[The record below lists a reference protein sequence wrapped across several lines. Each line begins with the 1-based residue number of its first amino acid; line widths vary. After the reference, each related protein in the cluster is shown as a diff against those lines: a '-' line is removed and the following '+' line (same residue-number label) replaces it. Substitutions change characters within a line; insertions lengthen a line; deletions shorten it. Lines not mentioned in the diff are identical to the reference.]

1 MSQERIEQMREALE
15 AVIAGHRAAVVGY
28 SAGVDSSVVMA
39 AAHRVLGARSLAVTA
54 ATETITGEDL
64 ELAESIA
71 REHGWRHEVIS
82 YDELAIPGYAA
93 NPTDRCYYCKDALY
107 TRLVAIAAENG
118 AVVLDGANLDDV
130 GDYRPG
136 RRAAGEQNV
145 YSPLIEVGATK
156 EDVRSLALLYGLP
169 NHAKPAAPCLSSRV
183 PYGTPITRELL
194 EQIDKAERALRSLGF
209 QTLRVRHHGD
219 VARVE
224 LPREEF
230 ERALELSERIDEALR
245 EAGYRYVAL
254 DLRGFRS
261 GALNEALPVQIT
273 LPAR

>member
-1 MSQERIEQMREALE
+1 MSQQRIEQMQSALE
-15 AVIAGHRAAVVGY
+15 AAIAQHSAVVVGY

-39 AAHRVLGARSLAVTA
+39 AAHRALGVRALAVTA
-54 ATETITGEDL
+54 ATETITEEDL
-64 ELAESIA
+64 ELAASIA
-71 REHGWRHEVIS
+71 REHGWRHTVIR

-93 NPTDRCYYCKDALY
+93 NPTDRCYHCKDALY
-107 TRLVAIAAENG
+107 TRLVAIAGGTG

-136 RRAAGEQNV
+136 RRAAREQAV
-145 YSPLIEVGATK
+145 FSPLIEVGATK
-156 EDVRSLALLYGLP
+156 EDVRALALLYGLP
-169 NHAKPAAPCLSSRV
+169 NHGKPAAPCLSSRV

-194 EQIDKAERALRSLGF
+194 HQIDAAERALRMLGF

-219 VARVE
+219 VARLE

-230 ERALELSERIDEALR
+230 ARALELSSRIDEALR

-273 LPAR
+273 LPLQ